1 MATTEHRPLVDH
13 AEQALRQW
21 LSPGRHRAGDRLPPE
36 HDLAAMLGV
45 SRGTLRAALSR
56 LEETGEVV
64 RRQGSGTYVGSIARR
79 RGFSDG
85 LEVLE
90 SYALLAERQ
99 GIELAVR
106 ALRIEHGDAP
116 RDAAVALE
124 LEPGARATTVERTL
138 VADGEPVAFMR
149 DVLHPSISLPD
160 AAKIAAGLEQG
171 RMVLDLLP
179 EFGVPVAF
187 AKTHVRPRL
196 LGGDDPASA
205 ALDITEP
212 TAVLELME
220 VMHLPDGRPV
230 QCSADVFAPGG
241 LHIHVMR
248 LMAAP
253 QPENISPST

>member
-116 RDAAVALE
+116 QDAAVALE
-124 LEPGARATTVERTL
+124 LEPGARATTIERTL

-149 DVLHPSISLPD
+149 DVLHPSIALPE
-160 AAKIAAGLEQG
+160 ASKIASGLEQG

-205 ALDITEP
+205 ALDIAEP